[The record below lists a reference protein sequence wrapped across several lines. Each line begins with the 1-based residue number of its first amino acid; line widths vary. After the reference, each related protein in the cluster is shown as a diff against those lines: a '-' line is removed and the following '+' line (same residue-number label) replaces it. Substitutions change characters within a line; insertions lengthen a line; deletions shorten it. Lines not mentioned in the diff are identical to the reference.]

1 MSSYARRLLWIVSF
15 VSLFSYAASASTA
28 TTYLYLNSQP
38 GDYIGQGITQTFTAA
53 DGTFAFFNGSRYVSI
68 NFHKPDYSESW
79 FLNFSAPPSLKFPTG
94 HFLRATPSA
103 SPH

>member
-53 DGTFAFFNGSRYVSI
+53 DGTFAVFNGSSYVSI
-68 NFHKPDYSESW
+68 NFPKPAYSETW
-79 FLNFSAPPSLKFPTG
+79 FLDFSPPTPFKFPT
-94 HFLRATPSA
+94 RPSVGA
-103 SPH
+103 NPLLP